1 MGTVILRKRL
11 VILLT
16 YGLPVV
22 YVPNIN
28 LRYNNLLYRDFT
40 FT

>member
-1 MGTVILRKRL
+1 MGTVILRKRF

-28 LRYNNLLYRDFT
+28 LLYNKQFVI
-40 FT
+40 